1 MEQNIGHLSGRKL
14 DDVWERE
21 LLIFYWM
28 TRYFPSFRLFL
39 LLSPNDEQIQVVTL
53 SINLAVV
60 SSWTPNVLAKM
71 LDDMVFVRTL
81 MNTPKLALIF
91 SYYLDDDLNIFI
103 WHHFT
108 ICNEIRATDCRVN
121 NGNMIFTVSVPN
133 CLFWWIPS
141 SPAWPFLKSTI
152 N

>member
-1 MEQNIGHLSGRKL
+1 M

-28 TRYFPSFRLFL
+28 TRYFPSFFLFL
-39 LLSPNDEQIQVVTL
+39 LLFPNDEQIQVVTL

-60 SSWTPNVLAKM
+60 SGWIPNVLAKM

-91 SYYLDDDLNIFI
+91 SYHLDDDLNIFT

-108 ICNEIRATDCRVN
+108 ICNEISATDCRVN
-121 NGNMIFTVSVPN
+121 NGNMIFTVSVPH

-141 SPAWPFLKSTI
+141 SPAWPFKKKY